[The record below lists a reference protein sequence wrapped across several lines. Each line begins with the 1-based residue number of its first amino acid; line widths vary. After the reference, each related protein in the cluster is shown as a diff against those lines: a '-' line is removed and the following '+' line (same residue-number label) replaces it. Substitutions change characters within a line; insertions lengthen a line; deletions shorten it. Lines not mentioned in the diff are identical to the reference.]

1 MYLKLAWRNLW
12 RNKRR
17 TLITLASVFFAV
29 VLSTLMMSF
38 KEGVYVNMIES
49 MVGAYTGHAQIHADG
64 FWEDKTLD
72 NSLALSEDLK
82 EKIDGAENILG
93 YAPRIESFALAA
105 SEEITKGALVV
116 GVDPTMEIQN
126 TALNERVIAGKYLEE
141 DHDAAL
147 LGEGHADYLKLGV
160 GDTIILIGQGYHG
173 ASAAGK
179 YPVSGI
185 VKFGSPELSKQLVM
199 LPLKTAQ
206 SLYDLDGMVTNLIL
220 KPEDPRKTNEV
231 VRKLSDDLGKEY
243 EVMTWQEMAPELVNM
258 IETDR
263 MEGFVFM
270 LILYMVISFGI
281 FGTVLM
287 MLAER
292 RHEFG
297 VLVAIG
303 MKRYYLAIVVFLEV
317 FIISICGA
325 IAGMIGAF
333 PLCSYFYLNPIQLG
347 EDMKQM
353 AEDYG
358 MEAVLQPTLAP
369 SVFLQQAIVV
379 AIIAGIIG
387 IYPLIQLN
395 RMDAITEMRS

>member
-1 MYLKLAWRNLW
+1 MLLKLAWRNLW

-17 TLITLASVFFAV
+17 TLITLTSVFFAV

-72 NSLALSEDLK
+72 NSLTVSEELID
-82 EKIDGAENILG
+82 KIEGAEHILG

-105 SEEITKGALVV
+105 SEEVTKGALVV
-116 GVDPTMEIQN
+116 GVDPTLEIQN
-126 TALNERVIAGKYLEE
+126 TALNERVIEGKYLEE
-141 DHDAAL
+141 DNDAVL
-147 LGEGHADYLKLGV
+147 LGVGLADFLKLGV

-185 VKFGSPELSKQLVM
+185 VKFGSPELSKQLVL

-206 SLYDLDGMVTNLIL
+206 SLYDLDEKVTNLIL
-220 KPEDPRKTNEV
+220 KPEDYRKTKEV

-243 EVMTWQEMAPELVNM
+243 EVMTWQEMAPEMVNM

-303 MKRYYLAIVVFLEV
+303 MKRYYLAIVVFFEV

-333 PLCSYFYLNPIQLG
+333 PLCFYFYLNPIQLG

>member
-1 MYLKLAWRNLW
+1 
-12 RNKRR
+12 
-17 TLITLASVFFAV
+17 
-29 VLSTLMMSF
+29 
-38 KEGVYVNMIES
+38 
-49 MVGAYTGHAQIHADG
+49 
-64 FWEDKTLD
+64 
-72 NSLALSEDLK
+72 
-82 EKIDGAENILG
+82 
-93 YAPRIESFALAA
+93 
-105 SEEITKGALVV
+105 
-116 GVDPTMEIQN
+116 
-126 TALNERVIAGKYLEE
+126 
-141 DHDAAL
+141 
-147 LGEGHADYLKLGV
+147 
-160 GDTIILIGQGYHG
+160 
-173 ASAAGK
+173 
-179 YPVSGI
+179 
-185 VKFGSPELSKQLVM
+185 
-199 LPLKTAQ
+199 
-206 SLYDLDGMVTNLIL
+206 
-220 KPEDPRKTNEV
+220 
-231 VRKLSDDLGKEY
+231 
-243 EVMTWQEMAPELVNM
+243 
-258 IETDR
+258 
-263 MEGFVFM
+263 M